1 MSDEFNQRAAQL
13 ALSDIERD
21 LIQASRDFEDA
32 TRSQDEYLAADAM
45 KRYAEHKKNYDELA
59 GTGQQQQPSGQLS
72 TAQVNFLSRRQAGG
86 DHLDGKRMQDY
97 ARGHD
102 RAVAAG
108 LEPNSP
114 QYFNAVSHYVDHLG
128 DGRIP
133 PLDERE
139 AARISG
145 ISEQEYSAHAQ
156 RLRALKAAGHYRE
169 D

>member
-114 QYFNAVSHYVDHLG
+114 QYFNAATTAGAKSRRTLPRRLEFNRKGIHHVSLSKTFRCVPSNL
-128 DGRIP
+128 RQRP
-133 PLDERE
+133 SQQP
-139 AARISG
+139 SG
-145 ISEQEYSAHAQ
+145 A
-156 RLRALKAAGHYRE
+156 
-169 D
+169 